1 MTAKRKAGPNTR
13 ATDPRKM
20 GGKHSSLSNIQ
31 KTLPPPEEWDFRKGK
46 VPDKQLLACYI
57 HEFSR
62 ERLFRDSSLGR
73 AFDGLDR
80 KTWLALFYR
89 FRTSRGTPV
98 FTLLN
103 RPWQCLEERE
113 RVEISEGQASRILP
127 TENKPA
133 TFGDTR
139 PFAEITGRGLF
150 AELFIFRAKD
160 DSSVEYGAFSIDW
173 SYPPKVLVKEFAQW
187 VDRQIKE
194 RREGKS
200 AEELERQRESRRIMK
215 QVGFI
220 ESDELKPPRPLP
232 PITKDRRGKGDYV
245 TLRMRLRS
253 LGAIRVRRVI
263 DNIQDAIC
271 AVQNVPG
278 AQPPYVE
285 VHDWYRAKGRV
296 DEALSDLLSGSEP
309 KRKTRVSEPAS

>member
-1 MTAKRKAGPNTR
+1 
-13 ATDPRKM
+13 
-20 GGKHSSLSNIQ
+20 
-31 KTLPPPEEWDFRKGK
+31 
-46 VPDKQLLACYI
+46 
-57 HEFSR
+57 
-62 ERLFRDSSLGR
+62 
-73 AFDGLDR
+73 
-80 KTWLALFYR
+80 
-89 FRTSRGTPV
+89 
-98 FTLLN
+98 
-103 RPWQCLEERE
+103 
-113 RVEISEGQASRILP
+113 
-127 TENKPA
+127 
-133 TFGDTR
+133 
-139 PFAEITGRGLF
+139 
-150 AELFIFRAKD
+150 
-160 DSSVEYGAFSIDW
+160 
-173 SYPPKVLVKEFAQW
+173 VLTKEFAEW

-215 QVGFI
+215 QVGLI

-253 LGAIRVRRVI
+253 LGAIRIRRVI

-296 DEALSDLLSGSEP
+296 EEALSDLLSGSEP